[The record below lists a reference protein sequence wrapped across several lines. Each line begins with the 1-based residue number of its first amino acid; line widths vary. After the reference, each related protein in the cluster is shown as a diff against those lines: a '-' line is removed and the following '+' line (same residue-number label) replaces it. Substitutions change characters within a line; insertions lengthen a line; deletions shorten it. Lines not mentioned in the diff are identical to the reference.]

1 MGLAFS
7 WVQTNAAGGWR
18 FRRTHA
24 FFTSKSNSVAKQK
37 TENKKGGKGL
47 KTLCNGHDSGF
58 MLNCQRHG
66 DV

>member
-1 MGLAFS
+1 MGLPFS

-47 KTLCNGHDSGF
+47 N
-58 MLNCQRHG
+58 NIVQRA
-66 DV
+66 